1 MTASIVFL
9 IKLLRRQAKYEE
21 QKEVFRSETR
31 FLMAILI
38 IFDIS
43 FLLRLIT
50 DITLMR
56 PGKTYNLPEA
66 LLIVTSPLM
75 FDIPPV
81 CLILQIHSCN
91 FKTIMKEHCGE
102 GESQMTGPTTIL
114 SSQFVV
120 YDIIV
125 PR

>member
-56 PGKTYNLPEA
+56 PYQTYNLPEA
-66 LLIVTSPLM
+66 LLIVTTPLM
-75 FDIPPV
+75 FDILPV

-91 FKTIMKEHCGE
+91 FKTIMKEQPGE

-114 SSQFVV
+114 SSQFIV